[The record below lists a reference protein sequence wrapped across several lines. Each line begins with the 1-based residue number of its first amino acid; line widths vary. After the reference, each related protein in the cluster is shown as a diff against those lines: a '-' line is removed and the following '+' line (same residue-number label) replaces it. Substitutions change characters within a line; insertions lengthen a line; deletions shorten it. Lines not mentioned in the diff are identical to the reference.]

1 MQIKFTKV
9 SDNVFI
15 DTDNRLYTLD
25 GTKLT
30 KIDNILLK
38 ILEDANYKEFYL
50 ELKKDTDNDKRTD
63 WLMLFIYGI
72 RYSLLSA

>member
-63 WLMLFIYGI
+63 
-72 RYSLLSA
+72 